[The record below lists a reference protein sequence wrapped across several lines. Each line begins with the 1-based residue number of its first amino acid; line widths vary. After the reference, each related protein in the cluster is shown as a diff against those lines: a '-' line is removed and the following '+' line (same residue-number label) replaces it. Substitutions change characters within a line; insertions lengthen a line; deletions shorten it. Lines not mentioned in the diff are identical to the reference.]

1 MPIAPSSQVALD
13 AMRPPALPEIA
24 AAHAELARRPAAN
37 AAFNVGGKGSAE
49 APSEAARAAATE
61 SFRRF
66 EAMVL
71 QTFIQNM
78 LPKDGA
84 AVYGKGMAGD
94 LGKSLLAEKV
104 AGVKARRGGIGITK
118 KNRVLG
124 GHYAAEAKPVAE
136 TAAAGQ
142 AADAGNIKETDRR
155 SLVAPAVL
163 DGMQR
168 SLSEL
173 LGAAA
178 PSVDR
183 RPNAVHHRIDQMSLY
198 APNSHTQ
205 GPSIALRSA
214 PEPAVPAINLGALI
228 GRIEDAVEEETAL
241 MSTDSDS
248 TSRPRMR
255 GRAAISTS
263 LRGR

>member
-49 APSEAARAAATE
+49 APSEAARAAAPE

-94 LGKSLLAEKV
+94 MWKSLLAEKV
-104 AGVKARRGGIGITK
+104 AGVVAERGGIGIAD
-118 KNRVLG
+118 RMLG

-178 PSVDR
+178 PSS
-183 RPNAVHHRIDQMSLY
+183 AEDQVQFI
-198 APNSHTQ
+198 T
-205 GPSIALRSA
+205 G
-214 PEPAVPAINLGALI
+214 
-228 GRIEDAVEEETAL
+228 
-241 MSTDSDS
+241 
-248 TSRPRMR
+248 
-255 GRAAISTS
+255 
-263 LRGR
+263 

>member
-24 AAHAELARRPAAN
+24 AAHAELVRRPAAAN
-37 AAFNVGGKGSAE
+37 AAFDVGKGGTEAPAE
-49 APSEAARAAATE
+49 AGRAVAPE

-94 LGKSLLAEKV
+94 MWKSLLAEKV
-104 AGVKARRGGIGITK
+104 AGVAAERGGIGIAD
-118 KNRVLG
+118 RMLG

-136 TAAAGQ
+136 ETTAAPAATAG
-142 AADAGNIKETDRR
+142 DAQKTDSRF
-155 SLVAPAVL
+155 LIAPAVL

-168 SLSEL
+168 SLSGIL
-173 LGAAA
+173 ADDTAAS
-178 PSVDR
+178 PVTE
-183 RPNAVHHRIDQMSLY
+183 VQF
-198 APNSHTQ
+198 T
-205 GPSIALRSA
+205 
-214 PEPAVPAINLGALI
+214 
-228 GRIEDAVEEETAL
+228 T
-241 MSTDSDS
+241 T
-248 TSRPRMR
+248 R
-255 GRAAISTS
+255 G
-263 LRGR
+263 